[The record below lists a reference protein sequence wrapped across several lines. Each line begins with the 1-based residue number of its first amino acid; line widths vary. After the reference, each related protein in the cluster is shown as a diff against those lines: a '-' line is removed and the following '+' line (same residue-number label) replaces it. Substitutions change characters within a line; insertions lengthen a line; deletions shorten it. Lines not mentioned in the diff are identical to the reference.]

1 MKKHV
6 RSVLSLILLLGV
18 LTANLM
24 PVQAV
29 EPRYTGIFKLNS
41 FLDISSTGA
50 AECKGEAGCY
60 SGYTIDITV
69 ELKRDGTT
77 IKTWTSSG
85 SGTVQAGGTYYVL
98 SGHNY
103 VVTTTA
109 TVYKSNGQWVES
121 PSADSIE
128 EYY

>member
-1 MKKHV
+1 MKKHI
-6 RSVLSLILLLGV
+6 RSALSLILLLGV
-18 LTANLM
+18 LATNLV
-24 PVQAV
+24 PVQAIV
-29 EPRYTGIFKLNS
+29 PRFTGVLNLTS
-41 FLDISSTGA
+41 TLNISSTGA
-50 AECKGEAGCY
+50 ALCKGEAGCY

-128 EYY
+128 KYY